1 MGSTRLDLR
10 QCETMALSL
19 PDDEVRRESVAEVC
33 EGLGLAWRFVDGV
46 KCQPGW
52 IGCGLSHMRALRQSA
67 PDAPLLI
74 LEDDVGVAEHYAPVI
89 EAPADADAIYLGA
102 SIFGAVDLIGYVGFT
117 HMLLA
122 DPVDDD
128 FLRVYNLLGTHA
140 IVYLTERFK
149 QAAAENIAHTMIDLG
164 QEHDKGM
171 ARLQES
177 FKIYALRRPMFF
189 QAARLQKPNVGPRQ
203 QDVTNVV
210 LQPQMEGVTANMGLG
225 DTWRAA
231 VVTREDGLLRWRW
244 ADDGEN

>member
-1 MGSTRLDLR
+1 
-10 QCETMALSL
+10 
-19 PDDEVRRESVAEVC
+19 VAEVC
-33 EGLGLAWRFVDGV
+33 ERLGLSWRLVDGV

-67 PDAPLLI
+67 AAAPLLI

-128 FLRVYNLLGTHA
+128 FLRVYNLLGAHA

-149 QAAAENIAHTMIDLG
+149 QATAECIAHTMIDLG

-171 ARLQES
+171 ARLQER
-177 FKIYALRRPMFF
+177 FMVYALRRPMFF
-189 QAARLQKPNVGPRQ
+189 QAASLQKSTVGQRQ
-203 QDVTNVV
+203 EDVTNVV
-210 LQPQMEGVTANMGLG
+210 LEPLMEGVTANMGLG

-231 VVTREDGLLRWRW
+231 VIVREDGLLRWRW
-244 ADDGEN
+244 ADGGES